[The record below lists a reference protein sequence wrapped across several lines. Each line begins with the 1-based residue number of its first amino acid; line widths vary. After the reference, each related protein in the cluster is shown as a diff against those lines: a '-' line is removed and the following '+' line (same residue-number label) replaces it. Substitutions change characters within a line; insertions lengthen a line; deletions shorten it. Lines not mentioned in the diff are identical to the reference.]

1 MGDRTEKARRRI
13 GESIDRSYEE
23 LMNWRRS
30 ALKDPQIDS
39 GRGYQC
45 AVTLITEQILWFKR
59 ENRTHAK
66 HCLLI
71 IHTSGDD
78 SANLSFP
85 SVTATRRSSGT
96 P

>member
-1 MGDRTEKARRRI
+1 MPYRN
-13 GESIDRSYEE
+13 GEQIDRSYEE
-23 LMNWRRS
+23 LLKLRQL
-30 ALKDPQIDS
+30 ALKDAQTEC
-39 GRGYQC
+39 GHGYQC
-45 AVTLITEQILWFKR
+45 AVSLITEQILWFKR
-59 ENRTHAK
+59 ENRTHGK